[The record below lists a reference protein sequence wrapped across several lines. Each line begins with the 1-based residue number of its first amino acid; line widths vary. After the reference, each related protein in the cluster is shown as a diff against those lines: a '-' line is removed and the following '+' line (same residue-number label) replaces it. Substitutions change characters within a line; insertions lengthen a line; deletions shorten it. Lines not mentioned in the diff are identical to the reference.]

1 MGNEQ
6 TSCCG
11 DGGAS
16 SGCGCGHSTAP
27 RNWFKTLL
35 FAAVL
40 LAALIVGVYSL
51 WSQPSEPAP
60 TQGQAVTQAGTDP
73 AAQDGKAADCSKKCD
88 STSKSPCCD

>member
-1 MGNEQ
+1 MGNEP

-16 SGCGCGHSTAP
+16 GGCGCGPSTGP
-27 RNWFKTLL
+27 RNWLKTLL

-51 WSQPSEPAP
+51 WSQPSKPAP
-60 TQGQAVTQAGTDP
+60 TRGQAVTQAATDP
-73 AAQDGKAADCSKKCD
+73 AAQDRKAADCSKKCD
-88 STSKSPCCD
+88 STSKSACCD